1 MNIVKYILGFGIIL
15 GGIISI
21 SQGQTITGI
30 FITVS
35 GLLILPLVSDKLKTN
50 FSKWKDKKI
59 RYTTII
65 GLFIASFF
73 FIDGSNYK
81 PTATNSTPELKI
93 IEQNPVSE
101 FDKSYWNN
109 YAPSVKT
116 KIQRMVK
123 RGNCNE
129 LQAEF
134 DLLAKNDKAQKQFRG
149 EGNAKLMDFIDKTMR
164 ELGCY
169 E

>member
-1 MNIVKYILGFGIIL
+1 MSIVKYILGFGIIL

-21 SQGQTITGI
+21 SRGQTITGI
-30 FITVS
+30 FIAVS
-35 GLLILPLVSDKLKTN
+35 GLLILPFVSSKLKTS
-50 FSKWKDKKI
+50 FSKWKNKKI

-81 PTATNSTPELKI
+81 PTTINTTPELKI

-101 FDKSYWNN
+101 FDKSYWKN

-116 KIQRMVK
+116 KIKEMIE
-123 RGNCNE
+123 RGNCEE

-134 DLLAKNDKAQKQFRG
+134 DLLAKNEYAQARK
-149 EGNAKLMDFIDKTMR
+149 KDLIKVVK
-164 ELGCY
+164 ELYCVQPKISQTY
-169 E
+169 

>member
-1 MNIVKYILGFGIIL
+1 MSIAKYILGFGIIL
-15 GGIISI
+15 GGIISM

-30 FITVS
+30 FIAVS
-35 GLLILPLVSDKLKTN
+35 GLLMLPLVSDMKIS

-81 PTATNSTPELKI
+81 PTATNTIPELKI

-101 FDKSYWNN
+101 FDKSYWKN

-116 KIQRMVK
+116 KIKEMVE
-123 RGNCNE
+123 RGNCEE

-164 ELGCY
+164 EIGCY